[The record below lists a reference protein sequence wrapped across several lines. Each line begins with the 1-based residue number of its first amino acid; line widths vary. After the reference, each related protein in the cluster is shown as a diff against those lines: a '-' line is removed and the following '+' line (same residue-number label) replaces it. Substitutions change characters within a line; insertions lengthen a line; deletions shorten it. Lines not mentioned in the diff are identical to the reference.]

1 MTPFPAFTRFGLSLV
16 LFGVVACHGSSG
28 GKPLATVGDD
38 VLVTTADLEAELRNV
53 SPTIP
58 SGKIDEAAKKELLDK
73 LVRFALLSREA
84 AREGLDKDDEVQRQ
98 LKKSMLN
105 RFVGHQLDK
114 DKRNGVT
121 TDDELRA
128 YYEHHK
134 AEYVKPARLRLL
146 VIVFGASDAGS
157 APPAAAVHAAADL
170 KGASASAFSARA
182 RDISVDE
189 RTRNRGGGTDW
200 MTRDELA
207 ARYGESVA
215 AIALSLPPNQSSD
228 PVAGNDGWY
237 VVRVD
242 GHQDP
247 QNPSFEQLKQILK
260 VRVMHDRRAEVA
272 QAYED
277 ELRKRSPV
285 KIHDDV
291 LAKVDPLHLP
301 EEPGQGGVPTPT
313 ATPTPSSTAKSTP
326 TATP

>member
-1 MTPFPAFTRFGLSLV
+1 MTPFPALTRIGLSVV
-16 LFGVVACHGSSG
+16 LFGVVACHDGSR

-53 SPTIP
+53 SPTIH
-58 SGKIDEAAKKELLDK
+58 SGRIDEAAKRELLDK

-105 RFVGHQLDK
+105 RFVEHQLDK
-114 DKRNGVT
+114 DSRNGVV

-128 YYEHHK
+128 YYEGHK

-146 VIVFGASDAGS
+146 VIVFGTGDAGS
-157 APPAAAVHAAADL
+157 APPRAAVQAAADL
-170 KGASASAFSARA
+170 KGASASAYSARA
-182 RDISVDE
+182 REISADE
-189 RTRNRGGGTDW
+189 RTRNRGGETDW

-228 PVAGNDGWY
+228 PVAGKDGWY
-237 VVRVD
+237 VLRVD
-242 GHQDP
+242 GHQEP
-247 QNPSFEQLKQILK
+247 QNPSFEQMKEVLK
-260 VRVMHDRRAEVA
+260 VRAMHDRRAEVA
-272 QAYED
+272 QKYED

-291 LAKVDPLHLP
+291 LAKVDPLNLP
-301 EEPGQGGVPTPT
+301 EENEAG
-313 ATPTPSSTAKSTP
+313 SAK
-326 TATP
+326 